1 MLTCLC
7 VNPMQD
13 KVNNIRG
20 MALESQEEFDAA
32 LGDGSKSILCARH
45 LSSCA
50 VN

>member
-1 MLTCLC
+1 MLTRLC

-32 LGDGSKSILCARH
+32 LGDGSKGRYCAQGIYQSAR
-45 LSSCA
+45 
-50 VN
+50 